1 MNYNL
6 SEMSTYIKQNTGF
19 TGGVAV
25 ILGSGLGGFTEE
37 LNNPQSTDYKDI
49 PNYPVPTVV
58 GHSGEFVIGDY
69 NGVPVIAA
77 KGRFHYYEGHNLE
90 TVTLP
95 IALFKSIGVKY
106 LIITNAA
113 GSARKSIP
121 PGTLMLINKY
131 ADCTFLD
138 SSDDPKIIKSNSDE
152 LLNIVEVSSK
162 KMNIDIEKGTYCW
175 TQGPGYETP
184 AEVKYVQ
191 NIGGDAVG
199 MSTVPELIK
208 AEEIGLEAVAISTI
222 TNYAAGIID
231 QPLTHSEVIETADR
245 TKTAFAGLVGTT
257 ITEIGKYL

>member
-6 SEMSTYIKQNTGF
+6 SEMSKYIKSNTGF
-19 TGGVAV
+19 TGGIAV
-25 ILGSGLGGFTEE
+25 VLGSGLGGFTNE
-37 LNNPQSTDYKDI
+37 LNNPQSIDYKDI
-49 PNYPVPTVV
+49 PNYPVPTVA

-69 NGVPVIAA
+69 KGVPVIAA

-95 IALFKSIGVKY
+95 IALFKSIGAKY

-121 PGTLMLINKY
+121 PGTLMLITNY

-138 SSDDPKIIKSNSDE
+138 SVDDPIIIKSNSKE
-152 LLNIVEVSSK
+152 LLNCVEISSK
-162 KMNIDIEKGTYCW
+162 QMKIDIKKGTYCW

-191 NIGGDAVG
+191 DLGGDAVG
-199 MSTVPELIK
+199 MSTVPELNK
-208 AEEIGLEAVAISTI
+208 AEEIGLEAVAI
-222 TNYAAGIID
+222 
-231 QPLTHSEVIETADR
+231 
-245 TKTAFAGLVGTT
+245 
-257 ITEIGKYL
+257 